1 LKKDKSLKKN
11 LMRKTTFVASIL
23 FATQLI
29 YSQETIPTSGGDAT
43 GSGGSASYSV
53 GQIVYT
59 THTGSNGSISQGVQQ
74 SYEIFTLSNAA
85 LSTVNLTATTY
96 PNPTS
101 DYVVLAISD
110 ASLTG
115 LSYEVFDVQ
124 GKPIARATIFS
135 KDTQIEMHSLSA
147 GTYLLNVNQNNQK
160 LKSFK
165 IIKK

>member
-1 LKKDKSLKKN
+1 
-11 LMRKTTFVASIL
+11 MIKTITLIAFFASFTIC
-23 FATQLI
+23 AQ
-29 YSQETIPTSGGDAT
+29 QTIPAAGGDAT
-43 GSGGSASYSV
+43 GSGGSSSYSV

-74 SYEIFTLSNAA
+74 SFEIFTLSNAA
-85 LSTVNLTATTY
+85 LSTISLTATTY

-110 ASLTG
+110 INLTD
-115 LSYEVFDVQ
+115 LSYALYDIQ
-124 GKPIARATIFS
+124 GKPIARAIIS
-135 KDTQIEMHSLSA
+135 LKDTQIDMHSLSA

>member
-1 LKKDKSLKKN
+1 
-11 LMRKTTFVASIL
+11 MIKTTIVTVLLLS
-23 FATQLI
+23 THLI

-43 GSGGSASYSV
+43 GSGGSSSFSV

-110 ASLTG
+110 VSLID
-115 LSYEVFDVQ
+115 LSYALYDIQ
-124 GKPIARATIFS
+124 GKPIAKSTISS
-135 KDTQIEMHSLSA
+135 KDTQIDMLSLSA

>member
-1 LKKDKSLKKN
+1 
-11 LMRKTTFVASIL
+11 MIKTIILIAFFASFTL
-23 FATQLI
+23 CAQ
-29 YSQETIPTSGGDAT
+29 QTIPASGGDAT
-43 GSGGSASYSV
+43 GSGGSSSYSV

-59 THTGSNGSISQGVQQ
+59 THTGSNGTISQGVQQ

-85 LSTVNLTATTY
+85 LSTVNLSATTY

-110 ASLTG
+110 DSLTD
-115 LSYEVFDVQ
+115 LSYALYDIQ
-124 GKPIARATIFS
+124 GKPIARDTISS
-135 KDTQIEMHSLSA
+135 KDTQIDMHSLSA

>member
-1 LKKDKSLKKN
+1 
-11 LMRKTTFVASIL
+11 MIKTLIVTVLLLS
-23 FATQLI
+23 THLI

-43 GSGGSASYSV
+43 GTGGSSSYSV

-74 SYEIFTLSNAA
+74 SYEIFTLSNAS
-85 LSTVNLTATTY
+85 LSTVNLSATTY

-110 ASLTG
+110 INLTD
-115 LSYEVFDVQ
+115 LSYALYDIQ
-124 GKPIARATIFS
+124 GKPIAKATISS
-135 KDTQIEMHSLSA
+135 KDTQIDMHGLSA
-147 GTYLLNVNQNNQK
+147 GTYLLNVNQDNQK

>member
-1 LKKDKSLKKN
+1 
-11 LMRKTTFVASIL
+11 MIKTLIVTVLLLS
-23 FATQLI
+23 THLI

-43 GSGGSASYSV
+43 GTGGSASYSA

-74 SYEIFTLSNAA
+74 SYEIFTLSNAS
-85 LSTVNLTATTY
+85 LSTVNLSATTY

-110 ASLTG
+110 INLTD
-115 LSYEVFDVQ
+115 LSYALYDIQ
-124 GKPIARATIFS
+124 GRPIAKATISS
-135 KDTQIEMHSLSA
+135 KDTQIDMHSLSA